1 MSNRNNQRNNY
12 NKGGGYYEAAPVK
25 QKHTVAKVIAVL
37 AVILAIAYVITSCV
51 IGGLHSSLPVWNP
64 LKWVKGDVSQDDQ
77 GDGTVNIP
85 GNSDGNGGAI
95 LDGEENNGIALYS
108 AKLPASTF
116 AANGIDPQADSAYRI
131 IVTVKPDYATDK
143 TVIPSVCWRNAASE
157 FASGKTVT
165 DYGIIDLV
173 AGDDSMFNFVCKQDF
188 GEPIILK
195 FTSQS
200 NPEVYGECTVNYYQR
215 IKSCDFTFTLDDVA
229 VTPTLENGIYKVDY
243 TGAEKDYKIN
253 LQPVYSNY
261 TVADEFTTEITGS
274 LTSAFGYT
282 ATESLTTLK
291 IAAGITGGDPTLSEN
306 AIGWCNMVKKLFNLT
321 YNSND
326 TFEVSYLLNMCLGK
340 LFDAYGHIISPEYRL
355 TAEDKQHPRCAYY
368 LSVLENADKET
379 VNNEYRFTNA
389 DSFNSAKANYAAYQ
403 PAAYNYYGAS
413 IATYNDFVV
422 AANRCNANN
431 SGVVQYTV
439 AITGTKS
446 NYETVLKLGY
456 NGELKVNV
464 QDVDLSD
471 TDITI

>member
-25 QKHTVAKVIAVL
+25 QKHTGAKVIAVL

-64 LKWVKGDVSQDDQ
+64 IKWVKGDVSQDSQ

-143 TVIPSVCWRNAASE
+143 TVIPSVSWRNAASE

-165 DYGIIDLV
+165 DYGIINPV

-200 NPEVYGECTVNYYQR
+200 NPEVYGVCTVNYYQR
-215 IKSCDFTFTLDDVA
+215 IKSCDFTFTLDDGA
-229 VTPTLENGIYKVDY
+229 VTPTLENGVYKVDY

-274 LTSAFGYT
+274 LTSTFGYT
-282 ATESLTTLK
+282 ATESLNTLK
-291 IAAGITGGDPTLSEN
+291 IAAGLSGGDPKMSSTLINWCDKVKEINNIRGQAMEYHLNDISALKRQFTSDDYNHPKYIWYN
-306 AIGWCNMVKKLFNLT
+306 AIYSECTLT
-321 YNSND
+321 P
-326 TFEVSYLLNMCLGK
+326 SYVYVPDDYLERLN
-340 LFDAYGHIISPEYRL
+340 AY
-355 TAEDKQHPRCAYY
+355 T
-368 LSVLENADKET
+368 
-379 VNNEYRFTNA
+379 
-389 DSFNSAKANYAAYQ
+389 

-431 SGVVQYTV
+431 SGVVQYNV

-446 NYETVLKLGY
+446 SYETVLKLGY